1 VRIDNFVVANVVISI
16 IWRCIQLAWPVAKD
30 NPAAWAELL
39 SKVKDGLLSAF
50 DTAVS
55 QRDDEVRRSESQQSM
70 PGWNFCTF
78 FILKV
83 RKATG
88 LILSTRSCLHLFR
101 KVWLRHSRE

>member
-1 VRIDNFVVANVVISI
+1 M
-16 IWRCIQLAWPVAKD
+16 AKD

-39 SKVKDGLLSAF
+39 SKVKDGILSAF

-55 QRDDEVRRSESQQSM
+55 SRDEEVRRSESQQSM

-83 RKATG
+83 RQTSPCLWCPVTRHA
-88 LILSTRSCLHLFR
+88 STRAGKPRRVIRGDEPF
-101 KVWLRHSRE
+101 

>member
-1 VRIDNFVVANVVISI
+1 M
-16 IWRCIQLAWPVAKD
+16 QLAWPVAKD

-39 SKVKDGLLSAF
+39 TKVKDGLLSAF

-83 RKATG
+83 RTATG
-88 LILSTRSCLHLFR
+88 LILSTYSCLSALSGKSGRVIRGNEPVRRFLT
-101 KVWLRHSRE
+101 VL

>member
-1 VRIDNFVVANVVISI
+1 MYSTKYEQISTRTKKRGAYWQVGRFNVVISI
-16 IWRCIQLAWPVAKD
+16 IWRCVQLAWPVAKD

-50 DTAVS
+50 DTSVT

-83 RKATG
+83 RKVTG
-88 LILSTRSCLHLFR
+88 LILSS
-101 KVWLRHSRE
+101 

>member
-1 VRIDNFVVANVVISI
+1 M
-16 IWRCIQLAWPVAKD
+16 
-30 NPAAWAELL
+30 AWAELL

-50 DTAVS
+50 DTAFS

-83 RKATG
+83 RQPPADVLDTWSCSRLSRKA
-88 LILSTRSCLHLFR
+88 LP
-101 KVWLRHSRE
+101 RHSRE

>member
-1 VRIDNFVVANVVISI
+1 LTRYEQTSTWTNGRGACRQVDGCSVSI
-16 IWRCIQLAWPVAKD
+16 LIVCRCVQLAWPIAKD

-50 DTAVS
+50 DAAVS
-55 QRDDEVRRSESQQSM
+55 QREDEVKRSESQQSM

-83 RKATG
+83 RRATAF
-88 LILSTRSCLHLFR
+88 ILDG
-101 KVWLRHSRE
+101 

>member
-1 VRIDNFVVANVVISI
+1 LGRWLQRRKFDPFFC
-16 IWRCIQLAWPVAKD
+16 RCVQLAWPVARD

-50 DTAVS
+50 DAAVS
-55 QRDDEVRRSESQQSM
+55 QREDEVRRSESQQSM

-83 RKATG
+83 RRDTA
-88 LILSTRSCLHLFR
+88 LILDS
-101 KVWLRHSRE
+101 

>member
-1 VRIDNFVVANVVISI
+1 VILI
-16 IWRCIQLAWPVAKD
+16 VCRCVQLAWPIAKD

-50 DTAVS
+50 DGAVS
-55 QRDDEVRRSESQQSM
+55 QREDEVKRSESQQSM

-83 RKATG
+83 Q
-88 LILSTRSCLHLFR
+88 
-101 KVWLRHSRE
+101 